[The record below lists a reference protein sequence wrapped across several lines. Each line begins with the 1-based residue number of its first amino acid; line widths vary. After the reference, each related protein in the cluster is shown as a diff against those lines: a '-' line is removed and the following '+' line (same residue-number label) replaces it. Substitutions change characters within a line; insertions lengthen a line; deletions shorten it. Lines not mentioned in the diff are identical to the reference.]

1 MPAVSLAPTKLDVW
15 GGPDLSNDEQVMGW
29 SWIGYG

>member
-1 MPAVSLAPTKLDVW
+1 MLASSLAPTKLDDRV
-15 GGPDLSNDEQVMGW
+15 GPDLSNDEQVMGW